1 MVWGFLISL
10 ILVVLV
16 VVLLMGTNK
25 QLNLVSYIL
34 LVVMYIGLS
43 ISVNRLIGVMEI
55 KSQMSDYILE
65 VQTALTA
72 YSLFDSEGVVSA
84 EEAATIA
91 LALKACC
98 PPMSKCFRTMD
109 FISIPYSEI
118 LPTIS
123 SDLAKGINKTLW
135 NNIGWIVLIL
145 IVGIILIVITSKKG
159 NNESYSDY
167 SDYSD
172 GGYDIE

>member
-10 ILVVLV
+10 VLVVLV
-16 VVLLMGTNK
+16 VVLLEGTNK
-25 QLNLVSYIL
+25 HMNLVSCIVL
-34 LVVMYIGLS
+34 IVMYIGLS
-43 ISVNRLIGVMEI
+43 ISVNRLIEVIEI
-55 KSQMSDYILE
+55 KSQMSDYAHE
-65 VQTALTA
+65 MQTALAT
-72 YSLFDSEGVVSA
+72 YGLFDSEGIVSA

-135 NNIGWIVLIL
+135 NSIGWIVLIL
-145 IVGIILIVITSKKG
+145 IVGIILIVITSKKS

-167 SDYSD
+167 GDYSD